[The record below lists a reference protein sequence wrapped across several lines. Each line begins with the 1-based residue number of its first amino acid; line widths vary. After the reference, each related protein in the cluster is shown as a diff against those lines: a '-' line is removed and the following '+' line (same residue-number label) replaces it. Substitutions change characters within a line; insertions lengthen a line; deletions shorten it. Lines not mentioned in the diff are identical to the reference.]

1 LIEWIISPGRK
12 KCVAAA
18 HRFLSDDGILWR
30 WGSEEMDNQRAM
42 LWVTLV
48 AVLANVRM
56 SASIAQPP
64 VSQCISDL
72 QAKYGASPAFKITCT
87 SPADC
92 EFEPSQQQMNASA
105 IALIDVMAR
114 TVIACWQ
121 SAGLKTVIS
130 VSSPPSLHL
139 FVQRYQ
145 ASDQKP
151 FEVCSIAELRPFGED
166 KLTTSFRAACRQ
178 Q

>member
-1 LIEWIISPGRK
+1 
-12 KCVAAA
+12 
-18 HRFLSDDGILWR
+18 
-30 WGSEEMDNQRAM
+30 MDNRRAM
-42 LWVTLV
+42 LWVTLIAALTIV
-48 AVLANVRM
+48 GM

-72 QAKYGASPAFKITCT
+72 QAKYETSPAFKITCT

-92 EFEPSQQQMNASA
+92 EFEPSKQMNASA
-105 IALIDVMAR
+105 MALIDAMAK
-114 TVIACWQ
+114 TVTACWQ
-121 SAGLKTVIS
+121 SAGLTTVIPIP
-130 VSSPPSLHL
+130 SPLSLHL

-178 Q
+178 E